1 MIMDNKEEI
10 KERRQFL
17 NGDRTIWAMV
27 FILCGISLI
36 EVFSASSRLTF
47 GKSSFL
53 TPIIS
58 HTVHLGIGLVGMYL
72 VHLLHYKWYRL
83 FPVLLVPLSVIF
95 LAYLSFQSHSSS
107 GAERWINL
115 GFFQLQPSE
124 LGKIGVIMAVAY
136 WLAKLK
142 PDDELSQFNTFWKI
156 MALTGLVCLL
166 IVGENLSTAIL
177 LAGVVYVMMILGGIA
192 WKRILIL
199 TGVVTATGVVALL
212 FLLSVPPQTLK
223 EMKFVP
229 ERALTWQA
237 RMLDYF
243 PSKDKLK
250 ELEDAKNAA
259 PENPEE
265 IQAKKVSEY
274 VKNVAPEK
282 PQETHANIAIASS
295 NILGKGPGNSDE
307 RDYLQ
312 EASCDFIYAIIIEE
326 LGMVGGI
333 AVILVYIILLFRV
346 GRIASRC
353 KEKYPA
359 YLAMGLGMLIGLQ
372 AFINMSVAVGLF
384 PVTGQPLP
392 LISKGG
398 TSVLMTSGCIG
409 MLLGISNTLDREARG
424 EYIMGQD
431 ADVPTPVDGNESFDE

>member
-1 MIMDNKEEI
+1 MENNEEK
-10 KERRQFL
+10 KERRQLL

-27 FILCGISLI
+27 FILCAISLI

-58 HTVHLGIGLVGMYL
+58 HTIHLGMGLVGMYL
-72 VHLLHYKWYRL
+72 IHLLHYKWYRA
-83 FPVLLVPLSVIF
+83 FPILLIPLSIG
-95 LAYLSFQSHSSS
+95 LLGWLSIRSMSSS

-124 LGKIGVIMAVAY
+124 LAKIGVIMLVAS
-136 WLAKLK
+136 WLSKLK
-142 PDDELSQFNTFWKI
+142 PDDELSQSNTFWKI
-156 MALTGLVCLL
+156 LALTGLVCLL

-177 LAGVVYVMMILGGIA
+177 LAGVVFVMMILGGIA
-192 WKRILIL
+192 WKKILAL
-199 TGVVTATGVVALL
+199 SGVVVAAGVVALL
-212 FLLSVPPQTLK
+212 FLLLVPPQTLRETSFIPK
-223 EMKFVP
+223 
-229 ERALTWQA
+229 RATTWQA
-237 RMLDYF
+237 RI
-243 PSKDKLK
+243 KDFREAGSNGNQSAYEYAKL
-250 ELEDAKNAA
+250 
-259 PENPEE
+259 
-265 IQAKKVSEY
+265 
-274 VKNVAPEK
+274 VAPEK

-326 LGMVGGI
+326 LGMAGGI
-333 AVILVYIILLFRV
+333 IVMLVYLILLYRV
-346 GRIASRC
+346 GRIATKC

-359 YLAMGLGMLIGLQ
+359 YLAMGLGMLLGLQ

-409 MLLGISNTLDREARG
+409 MLLGISNVLEKEMRG
-424 EYIMGQD
+424 EQVAG
-431 ADVPTPVDGNESFDE
+431 AEAEVPTPISGNESFDE

>member
-1 MIMDNKEEI
+1 MENNGEI
-10 KERRQFL
+10 KERKQLL

-27 FILCGISLI
+27 FILCGISMI

-53 TPIIS
+53 APIIS
-58 HTVHLGIGLVGMYL
+58 HTMHLGIGLVGMYL
-72 VHLLHYKWYRL
+72 VHLLHYKWYRA
-83 FPVLLVPLSVIF
+83 FPVILVPLSIILLGV
-95 LAYLSFQSHSSS
+95 LSVRSMGSS

-124 LGKIGVIMAVAY
+124 LGKIGVIMLVASM
-136 WLAKLK
+136 LSKLK
-142 PDDELSQFNTFWKI
+142 PDDELSQSNTFWKI
-156 MALTGLVCLL
+156 LVLTGVVCLL

-177 LAGVVYVMMILGGIA
+177 LAGVVFVMMILGGIA
-192 WKRILIL
+192 RKRMLAL
-199 TGVVTATGVVALL
+199 TGVVVGAGVVAVL
-212 FLLSVPPQTLK
+212 FLMLVPPQTLRETSFIPK
-223 EMKFVP
+223 
-229 ERALTWQA
+229 RATTWQA
-237 RMLDYF
+237 RL
-243 PSKDKLK
+243 KDFKESGSNGNMSAYEYAKL
-250 ELEDAKNAA
+250 
-259 PENPEE
+259 
-265 IQAKKVSEY
+265 
-274 VKNVAPEK
+274 VAPEK

-295 NILGKGPGNSDE
+295 NLLGKGPGNSVE

-326 LGMVGGI
+326 LGMAGGI
-333 AVILVYIILLFRV
+333 VVMLVYIILLFRV
-346 GRIASRC
+346 GRIATRC

-359 YLAMGLGMLIGLQ
+359 YLAMGLGMLLGLQ

-409 MLLGISNTLDREARG
+409 MLLGISNVLEKEARG
-424 EYIMGQD
+424 EQVLGTET
-431 ADVPTPVDGNESFDE
+431 DVPIPISGNESFDEK

>member
-1 MIMDNKEEI
+1 MENNGENKEH
-10 KERRQFL
+10 RQLL

-58 HTVHLGIGLVGMYL
+58 HSIHLVIGLVGMYL

-83 FPVLLVPLSVIF
+83 FPVLLVPLAIV
-95 LAYLSFQSHSSS
+95 LLGYLSMRSMGSS

-142 PDDELSQFNTFWKI
+142 PDDELSQSNTFWKI
-156 MALTGLVCLL
+156 IALTGLVCLL

-177 LAGVVYVMMILGGIA
+177 LAGVIFVMMILGGIA
-192 WKRILIL
+192 WKRILTL
-199 TGVVTATGVVALL
+199 TGVVLSVGVVALL
-212 FLLSVPPQTLK
+212 FLLLVPPQTLRETGFIPK
-223 EMKFVP
+223 
-229 ERALTWQA
+229 RATTWQA
-237 RMLDYF
+237 RILDFRESGQNDEMSAYEYA
-243 PSKDKLK
+243 KL
-250 ELEDAKNAA
+250 
-259 PENPEE
+259 
-265 IQAKKVSEY
+265 
-274 VKNVAPEK
+274 VAPEK

-307 RDYLQ
+307 RDFLQ

-326 LGMVGGI
+326 LGMAGGI
-333 AVILVYIILLFRV
+333 AVMLVYIILLFRV
-346 GRIASRC
+346 GRIATRC

-359 YLAMGLGMLIGLQ
+359 YLAMGLGMLLGLQ

-409 MLLGISNTLDREARG
+409 MLLGISNTLEREAAG
-424 EYIMGQD
+424 EYMMGKD
-431 ADVPTPVDGNESFDE
+431 ADLPKPVDGDESFE

>member
-1 MIMDNKEEI
+1 MEETEEK
-10 KERRQFL
+10 KERRPFL

-27 FILCGISLI
+27 FILCGISLV

-58 HTVHLGIGLVGMYL
+58 HGMHLGIGLAGMYL
-72 VHLLHYKWYRL
+72 VHLLHYKWYKL
-83 FPVLLVPLSVIF
+83 FPILLVPLSVI
-95 LAYLSFQSHSSS
+95 LLGYLSIQSASSS

-124 LGKIGVIMAVAY
+124 LGKIGVIMSVAY
-136 WLAKLK
+136 WLSKLK
-142 PDDELSQFNTFWKI
+142 PDDELSQVNTFWKI
-156 MALTGLVCLL
+156 MALTGFVCAL

-177 LAGVVYVMMILGGIA
+177 LAGVIFVMMILGGIA
-192 WKRILIL
+192 WKRMLAL
-199 TGVVTATGVVALL
+199 TGVVGAAGIVAVVILL
-212 FLLSVPPQTLK
+212 FVPAQTIRDSRII
-223 EMKFVP
+223 P
-229 ERALTWQA
+229 SRATTWQA
-237 RMLDYF
+237 RLQDF
-243 PSKDKLK
+243 FQPGSEGKPSAYEYAKL
-250 ELEDAKNAA
+250 
-259 PENPEE
+259 
-265 IQAKKVSEY
+265 
-274 VKNVAPEK
+274 VAPEK

-295 NILGKGPGNSDE
+295 NVLGKGPGNSDE

-326 LGMVGGI
+326 LGMAGGI
-333 AVILVYIILLFRV
+333 VVMLVYVVLLFRV
-346 GRIASRC
+346 GRIATKC

-359 YLAMGLGMLIGLQ
+359 YLAMGLGMLLGLQ

-398 TSVLMTSGCIG
+398 TSILMASGCIG
-409 MLLGISNTLDREARG
+409 MLLGISNTLDKEAKG
-424 EYIMGQD
+424 EQVLGTET
-431 ADVPTPVDGNESFDE
+431 DVPTPVDGNESFDDN

>member
-1 MIMDNKEEI
+1 MENTEDKPG
-10 KERRQFL
+10 RRQLL

-53 TPIIS
+53 APIIS
-58 HTVHLGIGLVGMYL
+58 HSIHLGIGLVGMYL

-83 FPVLLVPLSVIF
+83 FPVLLVPLSIIL
-95 LAYLSFQSHSSS
+95 LAYLAMLSSGTS
-107 GAERWINL
+107 GAERWIDMR
-115 GFFQLQPSE
+115 FFQLQPSE
-124 LGKIGVIMAVAY
+124 LGKIGVIMSVAY
-136 WLAKLK
+136 WLSKLK
-142 PDDELSQFNTFWKI
+142 PDDEMSQSVIFWKI
-156 MALTGLVCLL
+156 MILTGLVCML

-177 LAGVVYVMMILGGIA
+177 LAGVVFVMMILGGIA

-199 TGVVTATGVVALL
+199 TSIVLFVAVSGYL
-212 FLLSVPPQTLK
+212 FLRYVPAQTLR
-223 EMKFVP
+223 EMSFIP
-229 ERALTWQA
+229 SRATTWQA
-237 RMLDYF
+237 RLQDF
-243 PSKDKLK
+243 SQTRNKP
-250 ELEDAKNAA
+250 DAY
-259 PENPEE
+259 
-265 IQAKKVSEY
+265 EY
-274 VKNVAPEK
+274 ANGLATEK
-282 PQETHANIAIASS
+282 PQETHANIAIATS

-326 LGMVGGI
+326 LGMVGGLF
-333 AVILVYIILLFRV
+333 VLLVYIILLFRV
-346 GRIASRC
+346 GRIATRC

-359 YLAMGLGMLIGLQ
+359 FLAMGLGMLLGLQ

-398 TSVLMTSGCIG
+398 TSILMASGCIG
-409 MLLGISNTLDREARG
+409 MLLGISNTLDKEARG
-424 EYIMGQD
+424 EDMIGEE
-431 ADVPTPVDGNESFDE
+431 ADVPSPVDGNESFDEITE

>member
-1 MIMDNKEEI
+1 MESTEDKP
-10 KERRQFL
+10 KRRQLL

-27 FILCGISLI
+27 FVLCAISLV

-47 GKSSFL
+47 GKESFL

-58 HTVHLGIGLVGMYL
+58 HSVHLGIGLVGMYL
-72 VHLLHYKWYRL
+72 VHLLHYKWYKL
-83 FPVLLVPLSVIF
+83 FPVLLVPLSVIL
-95 LAYLSFQSHSSS
+95 LAYLSIQSASSS

-124 LGKIGVIMAVAY
+124 LGKIGVIMSVAY
-136 WLAKLK
+136 WLSKLK
-142 PDDELSQFNTFWKI
+142 QDDPLSQSNTFWKI

-166 IVGENLSTAIL
+166 IVGENLSTAVL
-177 LAGVVYVMMILGGIA
+177 LAGVIFVMMILGGIA
-192 WKRILIL
+192 WRRMLAL
-199 TGVVTATGVVALL
+199 TGVVVAVGVVAVVILL
-212 FLLSVPPQTLK
+212 FVPAQTIRDSRII
-223 EMKFVP
+223 P
-229 ERALTWQA
+229 SRATTWQA
-237 RMLDYF
+237 RLQDFFQPGSEGDPTAYDY
-243 PSKDKLK
+243 
-250 ELEDAKNAA
+250 ART
-259 PENPEE
+259 
-265 IQAKKVSEY
+265 
-274 VKNVAPEK
+274 VAPEK
-282 PQETHANIAIASS
+282 PQETHANIAIATS

-333 AVILVYIILLFRV
+333 FVMLVYIVLLFRV
-346 GRIASRC
+346 GRIATRC

-359 YLAMGLGMLIGLQ
+359 YLAMGLGMLLGLQ

-409 MLLGISNTLDREARG
+409 MLLGISNTLDREANG
-424 EYIMGQD
+424 DQVLGMETE
-431 ADVPTPVDGNESFDE
+431 VPAPIDGNESFDENN

>member
-1 MIMDNKEEI
+1 MENNGENKEH
-10 KERRQFL
+10 RQLL

-58 HTVHLGIGLVGMYL
+58 HSIHLVIGLVGMYL

-83 FPVLLVPLSVIF
+83 FPVLLVPLAIV
-95 LAYLSFQSHSSS
+95 LLGYLSMRSMGSS

-142 PDDELSQFNTFWKI
+142 PDDELSQSNTFWKI
-156 MALTGLVCLL
+156 IALTGLVCLL

-177 LAGVVYVMMILGGIA
+177 LAGVIFVMMILGGIA
-192 WKRILIL
+192 WKRILTL
-199 TGVVTATGVVALL
+199 TGVVLSVGVVALL
-212 FLLSVPPQTLK
+212 FLLLVPPQTLRETGFIPK
-223 EMKFVP
+223 
-229 ERALTWQA
+229 RATTWQA
-237 RMLDYF
+237 RILDFRESGQNDEMSAYEYA
-243 PSKDKLK
+243 KL
-250 ELEDAKNAA
+250 A
-259 PENPEE
+259 
-265 IQAKKVSEY
+265 
-274 VKNVAPEK
+274 APEK

-326 LGMVGGI
+326 LGMAGGI
-333 AVILVYIILLFRV
+333 AVMLVYIILLFRV
-346 GRIASRC
+346 GRIATRC

-359 YLAMGLGMLIGLQ
+359 YLAMGLGMLLGLQ

-409 MLLGISNTLDREARG
+409 MLLGISNTLEREAAG
-424 EYIMGQD
+424 EYMMGKD
-431 ADVPTPVDGNESFDE
+431 ADLPKPVDGDESFE

>member
-1 MIMDNKEEI
+1 MEITEEK
-10 KERRQFL
+10 KERRQLL

-27 FILCGISLI
+27 IILCCISLI

-53 TPIIS
+53 APIIS
-58 HTVHLGIGLVGMYL
+58 HTMHLGMGLGLMYVL
-72 VHLLHYKWYRL
+72 HLLHYKWYRL
-83 FPVLLVPLSVIF
+83 FPVLLVPVSILL
-95 LAYLSFQSHSSS
+95 LAYLSIQSASSS

-124 LGKIGVIMAVAY
+124 VGKIAVIMSVAY
-136 WLAKLK
+136 WLSKLK
-142 PDDELSQFNTFWKI
+142 PDDELSQQNTFWKI

-177 LAGVVYVMMILGGIA
+177 LAGVIFVMMILGGIA
-192 WKRILIL
+192 WKRILTL
-199 TGVVTATGVVALL
+199 AGVVAGTGVIALL
-212 FLLSVPPQTLK
+212 FLLLVPPQTLRETSFIPK
-223 EMKFVP
+223 
-229 ERALTWQA
+229 RATTWQA
-237 RMLDYF
+237 RILDF
-243 PSKDKLK
+243 REAGSKGDMSAY
-250 ELEDAKNAA
+250 EYAKF
-259 PENPEE
+259 
-265 IQAKKVSEY
+265 
-274 VKNVAPEK
+274 VAPEK
-282 PQETHANIAIASS
+282 PQETHANIAIAKS

-326 LGMVGGI
+326 LGMAGGI
-333 AVILVYIILLFRV
+333 VVMLVYMILLFRV
-346 GRIASRC
+346 GRIATRC

-359 YLAMGLGMLIGLQ
+359 FLAMGLGMLLGLQ

-398 TSVLMTSGCIG
+398 TSVLMTSFCIG
-409 MLLGISNTLDREARG
+409 MLLGISNTLDKEARG
-424 EYIMGQD
+424 EQVLGTETE
-431 ADVPTPVDGNESFDE
+431 VPSPIDGNESFDDITVS

>member
-1 MIMDNKEEI
+1 MENTEDKP
-10 KERRQFL
+10 KRRQLL
-17 NGDRTIWAMV
+17 NGDRTIWTMV
-27 FILCGISLI
+27 FLLCLISLV

-53 TPIIS
+53 APIIS
-58 HTVHLGIGLVGMYL
+58 HTMHLGIGLVGMWL

-83 FPVLLVPLSVIF
+83 FPVLLVPLSI
-95 LAYLSFQSHSSS
+95 LLLGYLSIRSMGSS

-124 LGKIGVIMAVAY
+124 LGKIGVIMSVAY
-136 WLAKLK
+136 WLSKLK
-142 PDDELSQFNTFWKI
+142 PEDELSQANTFWKI
-156 MALTGLVCLL
+156 LALTGFVDAL
-166 IVGENLSTAIL
+166 IVGENLSTAVL
-177 LAGVVYVMMILGGIA
+177 LAGVIFVMMILGGIA
-192 WKRILIL
+192 WRRMLAL
-199 TGVVTATGVVALL
+199 TGVVVGAGIVAVVILL
-212 FLLSVPPQTLK
+212 FVPAQTIRDSK
-223 EMKFVP
+223 IIP
-229 ERALTWQA
+229 SRATTWQA
-237 RMLDYF
+237 RLQDF
-243 PSKDKLK
+243 SQTRNKPSAYEYAKL
-250 ELEDAKNAA
+250 
-259 PENPEE
+259 
-265 IQAKKVSEY
+265 
-274 VKNVAPEK
+274 VAPEK
-282 PQETHANIAIASS
+282 PQETHANIAIATS

-326 LGMVGGI
+326 LGVLGGVG
-333 AVILVYIILLFRV
+333 VMLVYVVLLFRV
-346 GRIASRC
+346 GRIATRC

-359 YLAMGLGMLIGLQ
+359 YLAMGLGMLLGLQ

-424 EYIMGQD
+424 EQALGTE
-431 ADVPTPVDGNESFDE
+431 ADIPAPVDGNESFDEN

>member
-1 MIMDNKEEI
+1 MEETEEK

-72 VHLLHYKWYRL
+72 VHLLHYKWYKL
-83 FPVLLVPLSVIF
+83 FPVLLVPLSVIL
-95 LAYLSFQSHSSS
+95 LAYLSVQSHSSS

-136 WLAKLK
+136 WLSKLK
-142 PDDELSQFNTFWKI
+142 QDDPLSQSNIFWKI
-156 MALTGLVCLL
+156 LLLTGLVCAL
-166 IVGENLSTAIL
+166 IVGENLSTAVL
-177 LAGVVYVMMILGGIA
+177 LAGVIFVMMILGGIA
-192 WKRILIL
+192 WRRMLAL
-199 TGVVTATGVVALL
+199 TGVVAAVGIVAVVILL
-212 FLLSVPPQTLK
+212 FVPTQTLRDSRII
-223 EMKFVP
+223 P
-229 ERALTWQA
+229 SRATTWQA
-237 RMLDYF
+237 RLQDF
-243 PSKDKLK
+243 SQTKNKP
-250 ELEDAKNAA
+250 DAY
-259 PENPEE
+259 EY
-265 IQAKKVSEY
+265 AKV
-274 VKNVAPEK
+274 VAPEK
-282 PQETHANIAIASS
+282 PQETHANIAIATS

-326 LGMVGGI
+326 LGMAGGI
-333 AVILVYIILLFRV
+333 VVMLVYIILLFRV
-346 GRIASRC
+346 GRIAMRS

-359 YLAMGLGMLIGLQ
+359 YLAMGLGMLLGLQ

-409 MLLGISNTLDREARG
+409 MLLGISNTLDKEARG
-424 EYIMGQD
+424 EQILGMET
-431 ADVPTPVDGNESFDE
+431 DVPAPVDGSESFDEK

>member
-1 MIMDNKEEI
+1 MENTEDKP
-10 KERRQFL
+10 KRRQLL
-17 NGDRTIWAMV
+17 NGDRTIWTMV

-53 TPIIS
+53 APIIS
-58 HTVHLGIGLVGMYL
+58 HTMHLGIGLAGMWL

-83 FPVLLVPLSVIF
+83 FPVLLVPLSI
-95 LAYLSFQSHSSS
+95 LLLGYLSIRSMGSS

-124 LGKIGVIMAVAY
+124 LGKIGVIMSVAY
-136 WLAKLK
+136 WLSKLK
-142 PDDELSQFNTFWKI
+142 PDDELSQANTFWKI
-156 MALTGLVCLL
+156 LALTGFVDAL
-166 IVGENLSTAIL
+166 IVGENLSTAVL
-177 LAGVVYVMMILGGIA
+177 LAGVIFVMMILGGIA
-192 WKRILIL
+192 WRRMLAL
-199 TGVVTATGVVALL
+199 TGVVVGAGILAVVILL
-212 FLLSVPPQTLK
+212 FVPAQTIRDSK
-223 EMKFVP
+223 IIP
-229 ERALTWQA
+229 SRATTWQA
-237 RMLDYF
+237 RLQDFSQTRNKPNAYEYA
-243 PSKDKLK
+243 KL
-250 ELEDAKNAA
+250 
-259 PENPEE
+259 
-265 IQAKKVSEY
+265 
-274 VKNVAPEK
+274 VAPEK
-282 PQETHANIAIASS
+282 PQETHANIAIATS

-326 LGMVGGI
+326 LGIVGG
-333 AVILVYIILLFRV
+333 VIVMLVYVVLLYRV
-346 GRIASRC
+346 GRIATKC

-359 YLAMGLGMLIGLQ
+359 YLAMGLGMLLGLQ

-409 MLLGISNTLDREARG
+409 MLLGISNVLEKEAKG
-424 EYIMGQD
+424 EQALGTE
-431 ADVPTPVDGNESFDE
+431 ADIPSPVDGNESFDEN

>member
-1 MIMDNKEEI
+1 MDINEEK
-10 KERRQFL
+10 KERRQLL

-27 FILCGISLI
+27 FILCAISLI

-58 HTVHLGIGLVGMYL
+58 HTVHLAMGLVGMYL
-72 VHLLHYKWYRL
+72 IHLLHYKWYRA
-83 FPVLLVPLSVIF
+83 FPILLIPLSIG
-95 LAYLSFQSHSSS
+95 LLGWLSIRSMSSS

-124 LGKIGVIMAVAY
+124 LAKIGVIMLVAS
-136 WLAKLK
+136 WLSKLK
-142 PDDELSQFNTFWKI
+142 PEDELSQSNTFWKI
-156 MALTGLVCLL
+156 LALTGLVCLL

-177 LAGVVYVMMILGGIA
+177 LAGVVFVMMILGGIA
-192 WKRILIL
+192 WKKILAL
-199 TGVVTATGVVALL
+199 SGVVVAAGVVALL
-212 FLLSVPPQTLK
+212 FLLLVPPQTLRETSFIPK
-223 EMKFVP
+223 
-229 ERALTWQA
+229 RATTWQA
-237 RMLDYF
+237 RIKDF
-243 PSKDKLK
+243 REAGSKGNQSAYEYAKL
-250 ELEDAKNAA
+250 
-259 PENPEE
+259 
-265 IQAKKVSEY
+265 
-274 VKNVAPEK
+274 VAPEK

-326 LGMVGGI
+326 LGMAGGMI
-333 AVILVYIILLFRV
+333 VMLVYLILLYRV
-346 GRIASRC
+346 GRIATKC

-359 YLAMGLGMLIGLQ
+359 YLAMGLGMLLGLQ
-372 AFINMSVAVGLF
+372 AFINMSVAVGLL

-409 MLLGISNTLDREARG
+409 MLLGISNVLEKEARG
-424 EYIMGQD
+424 EQVAG
-431 ADVPTPVDGNESFDE
+431 AEAEVPTPISGNESFDE

>member
-1 MIMDNKEEI
+1 MENTEDKP
-10 KERRQFL
+10 KRRQLL

-27 FILCGISLI
+27 FVLCAISLI

-53 TPIIS
+53 APIIS
-58 HTVHLGIGLVGMYL
+58 HTMHLTMGLVGMWL

-83 FPVLLVPLSVIF
+83 FPILLVPLSIV
-95 LAYLSFQSHSSS
+95 LLGYLSIQSRGSA

-136 WLAKLK
+136 WLSKLK
-142 PDDELSQFNTFWKI
+142 TDDELSQSNTFWKI
-156 MALTGLVCLL
+156 MGLTGLVCAL

-177 LAGVVYVMMILGGIA
+177 LAGVIYVMMILGGIA
-192 WKRILIL
+192 WKRILTL
-199 TGVVTATGVVALL
+199 TGIVTASGVVALL
-212 FLLSVPPQTLK
+212 FMLYVPPQTLK

-237 RMLDYF
+237 RILDF
-243 PSKDKLK
+243 FQAKDKPNAF
-250 ELEDAKNAA
+250 EYAKF
-259 PENPEE
+259 E
-265 IQAKKVSEY
+265 
-274 VKNVAPEK
+274 APEK
-282 PQETHANIAIASS
+282 PQETHANIAIATS
-295 NILGKGPGNSDE
+295 NILGKGPGNSVE

-326 LGMVGGI
+326 LGMAGGI
-333 AVILVYIILLFRV
+333 VVMLVYVVLLFRV
-346 GRIASRC
+346 GRLANKC

-359 YLAMGLGMLIGLQ
+359 YLAMGLGMLLGLQ

-409 MLLGISNTLDREARG
+409 MLLGISNTIEKEARG
-424 EYIMGQD
+424 EQVMGTE
-431 ADVPTPVDGNESFDE
+431 ADIPAPVDGNESFDEIN

>member
-1 MIMDNKEEI
+1 MDNTEDKPVR
-10 KERRQFL
+10 KQLL

-53 TPIIS
+53 APIIS
-58 HTVHLGIGLVGMYL
+58 HTMHLGIGLAGMYL

-83 FPVLLVPLSVIF
+83 FPVLLVPLSII
-95 LAYLSFQSHSSS
+95 LLGYLSIQSASSS

-136 WLAKLK
+136 WLSKLK
-142 PDDELSQFNTFWKI
+142 PEDELSQSNTFWKI
-156 MALTGLVCLL
+156 LALTGLVDAL
-166 IVGENLSTAIL
+166 IVGENLSTAVL
-177 LAGVVYVMMILGGIA
+177 LAGVIFVMMILGGIA
-192 WKRILIL
+192 WRRMLAL
-199 TGVVTATGVVALL
+199 TGVVVASGIVAVVILL
-212 FLLSVPPQTLK
+212 FVPTQTIRDSK
-223 EMKFVP
+223 IIP
-229 ERALTWQA
+229 SRATTWQA
-237 RMLDYF
+237 RLQDFSQTKNKPNAYEYA
-243 PSKDKLK
+243 KL
-250 ELEDAKNAA
+250 
-259 PENPEE
+259 
-265 IQAKKVSEY
+265 
-274 VKNVAPEK
+274 VAPEK
-282 PQETHANIAIASS
+282 PQETHANIAIATS
-295 NILGKGPGNSDE
+295 NILGKGPGNSNE

-326 LGMVGGI
+326 LGMAGGI
-333 AVILVYIILLFRV
+333 IVMLVYIVLLFRV
-346 GRIASRC
+346 GRIATRC

-359 YLAMGLGMLIGLQ
+359 YLAMGLGMLLGLQ

-409 MLLGISNTLDREARG
+409 MLLGISNTLDKEARG
-424 EYIMGQD
+424 EQVLGTETDIP
-431 ADVPTPVDGNESFDE
+431 APVNGNESFDEN